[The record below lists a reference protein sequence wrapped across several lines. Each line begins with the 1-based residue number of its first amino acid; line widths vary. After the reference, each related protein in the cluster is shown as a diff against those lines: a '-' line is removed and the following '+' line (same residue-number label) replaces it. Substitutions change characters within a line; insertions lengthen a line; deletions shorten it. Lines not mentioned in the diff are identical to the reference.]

1 METAVSTVHHNHCAS
16 SVALKRLNLLTAA
29 AQTLHL
35 PHCVTDRV
43 QLRSLAAHWKLR
55 PLSCAYSAQRS
66 QLNRPKCSLFGGV
79 QMQRLFSMFF
89 LRIWNTFSFHKHHQC
104 SESKDVVESQRFAQL
119 WYQASG
125 LRYRPIWTVTH
136 ESESAVIFFNSNRIP
151 ETRTARFN
159 EYAFQK
165 QKWVNEHN
173 QSKLVQVLLSSSKV
187 ETPTRCSSFRLIR
200 DWQGSE

>member
-1 METAVSTVHHNHCAS
+1 METAVSTVHRNHCAS

-55 PLSCAYSAQRS
+55 PLSFAYSAQRS

-79 QMQRLFSMFF
+79 QMQRLFSMSF

-104 SESKDVVESQRFAQL
+104 TAVQWVKRCGGKSALCPIMISSLRSEISANLDCDTWIRVSSNFFSIQTEYQRQGLLDLMNMLFKRKGGLMNIIKAGWFKCDFHQVK
-119 WYQASG
+119 WRHPPGVPRSG
-125 LRYRPIWTVTH
+125 W
-136 ESESAVIFFNSNRIP
+136 
-151 ETRTARFN
+151 
-159 EYAFQK
+159 
-165 QKWVNEHN
+165 
-173 QSKLVQVLLSSSKV
+173 
-187 ETPTRCSSFRLIR
+187 
-200 DWQGSE
+200 

>member
-55 PLSCAYSAQRS
+55 PLSFAYSAQRS

-79 QMQRLFSMFF
+79 QMQRLFSMSF
-89 LRIWNTFSFHKHHQC
+89 LRIWNTFALYKHHQWVKRCGGKSALCPIMISSLRSEISANLDCDTWIRVSSNFFQFKQNTRDKDC
-104 SESKDVVESQRFAQL
+104 S
-119 WYQASG
+119 
-125 LRYRPIWTVTH
+125 I
-136 ESESAVIFFNSNRIP
+136 
-151 ETRTARFN
+151 
-159 EYAFQK
+159 
-165 QKWVNEHN
+165 
-173 QSKLVQVLLSSSKV
+173 
-187 ETPTRCSSFRLIR
+187 
-200 DWQGSE
+200 

>member
-55 PLSCAYSAQRS
+55 PLSFAYSAQRS

-79 QMQRLFSMFF
+79 QMQRLFSMSF

-104 SESKDVVESQRFAQL
+104 TAVQWVKRCGGKSALCPIMISSLRSEISANLDCDTWIRVSSNFFQFKQNTRDKD
-119 WYQASG
+119 
-125 LRYRPIWTVTH
+125 
-136 ESESAVIFFNSNRIP
+136 
-151 ETRTARFN
+151 
-159 EYAFQK
+159 
-165 QKWVNEHN
+165 
-173 QSKLVQVLLSSSKV
+173 
-187 ETPTRCSSFRLIR
+187 CSI
-200 DWQGSE
+200 